1 MKRLYV
7 WMFALSLGALI
18 GCKRPEYK
26 TGQAVFEGECQK
38 CHKLNGAGGKKGPE
52 LTTIFQKK
60 DEQMIRQQI
69 YDPRSVKPDGTM
81 PPAKIS
87 DHELDMVVQYLKEN
101 GSSHK

>member
-1 MKRLYV
+1 MKRFYL
-7 WMFALSLGALI
+7 WMVIFSLVFAIA
-18 GCKRPEYK
+18 CKRPEYK
-26 TGQAVFEGECQK
+26 TGQAVFEGECRR
-38 CHKLNGAGGKKGPE
+38 CHKLNGVGGKKGPE

-60 DEQMIRQQI
+60 DEQLIRTQI

-101 GSSHK
+101 GRR